1 MKNSLTIILTLI
13 ATAAQG
19 DGRTLYLDN
28 CAVCHGENLEGA
40 LDWRQQNS
48 DGTFPAPPHDST
60 GHTWHHADDM
70 LFEYT
75 KIGGAEKLRKMGVNS
90 VVSGMPAFAELLTDD
105 EIWSVLE
112 FIKSTWPERIVAH
125 QKQITEDDQ

>member
-1 MKNSLTIILTLI
+1 MKNSLTIILTLM

-28 CAVCHGENLEGA
+28 CAVCHGDNLEGA
-40 LDWRQQNS
+40 PDWRQQNS

-60 GHTWHHADDM
+60 GHTWHHADGM

-75 KIGGAEKLRKMGVNS
+75 KIGGAEKLRQMGVNS
-90 VVSGMPAFAELLTDD
+90 VVSSMPAFAKLLTDA
-105 EIWSVLE
+105 EIRSVLE
-112 FIKSTWPERIVAH
+112 YIKSTWPERTVAH
-125 QKQITEDDQ
+125 QKQITEDNQ